1 MNFLKDFLH
10 QEVPK
15 PGTEIPAYYKRALTI
30 SEQLL
35 LVYFLLSNLLFIWI
49 THKFLPVPV
58 AMFVAMILALAL
70 TRRTGLRL
78 NLSVFVLI
86 VVAWSGWTVYAFGWG
101 IGAQHLLLPLLV
113 MVFFDIFEPPWVKIL
128 FFLGLF
134 AYRMGLFT
142 YSLSHHAIF
151 ALDTLQSISL
161 QTLCTVSVFLIL
173 ACICILFSS
182 NTQATERKLRLDNQ
196 ELHREAGT
204 DPLTQLPNRRAL
216 LDDIN
221 RFFRQAPNEP
231 FSVAIADIDFFKSVN
246 DTYGHNCGDYTL
258 KQLAA
263 LFRES
268 AEGKYSICRWGGE
281 EFCFFFPEK
290 NLDEAAI
297 YMNDLSARVRKMPLD
312 FEGNHFMITVTVGVA
327 ENDFKSSLE
336 TILDEADHKLY
347 IGKNSGRDQVVI

>member
-15 PGTEIPAYYKRALTI
+15 PGTEIPAYFKKALTI

-35 LVYFLLSNLLFIWI
+35 MVYFLLSNLLFAWI
-49 THKFLPVPV
+49 TRQFLPIPV
-58 AMFVAMILALAL
+58 ALFVAVILALVL
-70 TRRTGLRL
+70 TRQIELRS
-78 NLSVFVLI
+78 NLAVFAILVI
-86 VVAWSGWTVYAFGWG
+86 AWSGWTVYAFGWG
-101 IGAQHLLLPLLV
+101 VGAQHLLLPLLV
-113 MVFFDIFEPPWVKIL
+113 IVFFDIYEPPWLKIV
-128 FFLGLF
+128 FFLWLF
-134 AYRMGLFT
+134 AYRMGLFA
-142 YSLSHHAIF
+142 YSLNHSLIF
-151 ALDTLQSISL
+151 ALDTLQSIAL
-161 QTLCTVSVFLIL
+161 QTLCTVSVFLML
-173 ACICILFSS
+173 ACMCILFSS

-216 LDDIN
+216 LDNID
-221 RFFRQAPNEP
+221 RFFKQAPNEP

-258 KQLAA
+258 KRLAD

-268 AEGKYSICRWGGE
+268 AEGKYSVCRWGGE

-290 NLDEAAI
+290 NLDEAAA
-297 YMNDLSARVRKMPLD
+297 YMNDLCTSVRKMPLD
-312 FEGNHFMITVTVGVA
+312 FEGNHFTITITAGVA
-327 ENDFKSSLE
+327 ENDFKSPLE

-347 IGKNSGRDQVVI
+347 IGKNSGRNQVVV